1 MQKKGAIELSM
12 STIIVVIIG
21 VVLLILG
28 LTFVRGIFSKTDVL
42 TGNAFD
48 EAETAM
54 KNIGTPTEELTVAP
68 LKTSMSQG
76 ETKGA
81 LVVIYN
87 IDTKEHKYNLKTS
100 LPSKTAT
107 AGKISCVMAET
118 QEESSNTITVESGR
132 QRRDIKVLITD
143 GGSPLGTYIC
153 NVNLYRDGSTET
165 RDTRS
170 ITVEI
175 K

>member
-76 ETKGA
+76 
-81 LVVIYN
+81 
-87 IDTKEHKYNLKTS
+87 
-100 LPSKTAT
+100 
-107 AGKISCVMAET
+107 
-118 QEESSNTITVESGR
+118 
-132 QRRDIKVLITD
+132 
-143 GGSPLGTYIC
+143 
-153 NVNLYRDGSTET
+153 
-165 RDTRS
+165 
-170 ITVEI
+170 
-175 K
+175 

>member
-28 LTFVRGIFSKTDVL
+28 LTFVRGIFTKTDVL
-42 TGNAFD
+42 TGGAFE

-68 LKTSMSQG
+68 LKMALAQG
-76 ETKGA
+76 ETKGV
-81 LVVIYN
+81 LVTLYN
-87 IDTKEHKYNLKTS
+87 TDTKEHKYSLRTS
-100 LPSKTAT
+100 MPSKTAT
-107 AGKISCVMAET
+107 TSKINCVMAET
-118 QEESSNTITVESGR
+118 QEVTSKSMAVESGQ
-132 QRRDIKVLITD
+132 QRKNIGVLITD
-143 GGSPLGTYIC
+143 AGSPIGTYIC
-153 NVNLYRDGSTET
+153 NVELYRDGATEA

-170 ITVEI
+170 ITITI